1 MRANVRELLAWVGL
15 GDHLQAHPS
24 TLSGGQQQRL
34 AIARA
39 VIAQP
44 DLLIADEPTG
54 SVDDASAYRLMRL
67 FDELHKMGTT
77 VLIAT
82 HNRALV
88 QAFGHPELYLEEG
101 TLRLASTK
109 EMM

>member
-1 MRANVRELLAWVGL
+1 
-15 GDHLQAHPS
+15 
-24 TLSGGQQQRL
+24 
-34 AIARA
+34 
-39 VIAQP
+39 
-44 DLLIADEPTG
+44 
-54 SVDDASAYRLMRL
+54 MRL